1 MKLIDRRS
9 AAGFTQEY
17 VAKTVCVTQEA
28 ISNYENGNYK
38 PKYDVAKKLAELFG
52 CTVDEIMAGFDE

>member
-1 MKLIDRRS
+1 MRLIELREKHGLSRKET
-9 AAGFTQEY
+9 ALKAGVSE
-17 VAKTVCVTQEA
+17 VTIWQ
-28 ISNYENGNYK
+28 YENGNYK

>member
-1 MKLIDRRS
+1 MRLIELREKHGLSRKETALKVGVS
-9 AAGFTQEY
+9 E
-17 VAKTVCVTQEA
+17 VAIWQ
-28 ISNYENGNYK
+28 YENGNYK